1 VRQSEPKEQ
10 LSLSRVSESGT
21 SIAVIS
27 LRGGA
32 ICELLVGDFEI
43 VPKFALENPQAF
55 IYGHTLAPWPNRLE
69 DGTYE
74 FQGETHVFE
83 NLDGQNNKSHGL
95 VLDQVFE
102 VRFHSQERIT
112 LGHRFGSEVGYPF
125 EIDLEIS
132 YVLSDDGL
140 EVTATAWNLGQD
152 APFAIGFHPYFL
164 TGESFQV
171 DADFTHQSVQ
181 NERMLPTGMSE
192 IPGLHLN
199 QSSPELQTL
208 DHCFFG
214 ASELVITRTDGRV
227 SIEAIK
233 NLPYFMI
240 YRPHQR
246 LGDSGDLVAVEPQSA
261 LANAFRNNIEDCI
274 LPAGQKRDYVF
285 TIRKR

>member
-43 VPKFALENPQAF
+43 VPKFSLDDPQAF

-69 DGTYE
+69 DGSYVFQGQTYE
-74 FQGETHVFE
+74 FS
-83 NLDGQNNKSHGL
+83 NLDGQHNKNHGL

-102 VRFHSQERIT
+102 VRSHASEELI
-112 LGHRFGSEVGYPF
+112 LGHRFGTELGYPF

-132 YVLSDDGL
+132 YVLGDDGL
-140 EVTATAWNLGQD
+140 EVIATAWNLGQD

-164 TGESFQV
+164 TGDSFLI
-171 DADFTHQSVQ
+171 DADFTQQSVQ

-192 IPGLHLN
+192 ISGLHLN
-199 QSSPELQTL
+199 QSSPELQAL

-214 ASELVITRTDGRV
+214 ANELVIKRPGGKV
-227 SIEAIK
+227 SVEAIK

-240 YRPHQR
+240 YRPHQK
-246 LGDSGDLVAVEPQSA
+246 LSDSGDLIAVEPQSA

-274 LPAGQKRDYVF
+274 LPAGQKRDYIF
-285 TIRKR
+285 AIRKR